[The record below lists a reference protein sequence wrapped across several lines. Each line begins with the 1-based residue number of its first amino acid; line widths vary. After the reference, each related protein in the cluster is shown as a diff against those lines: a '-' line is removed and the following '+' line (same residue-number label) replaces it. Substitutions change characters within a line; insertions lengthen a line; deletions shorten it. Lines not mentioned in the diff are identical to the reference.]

1 MSTTA
6 PLASVSS
13 HWAACGAHTTVLCR
27 SGPATIRR
35 DRNAVVEEKSGPSA
49 EFQSAYFQVPEWAAA
64 MPVEMQQIVQEDKQ
78 NERKLLMVM
87 AAKEKIKR
95 MAALAA
101 LEAKEAQEEEGDE
114 AAAAA
119 VAVPQSEADSADTPA
134 DGGAAAAAAAAAAG
148 GADGGGPL
156 DDEAAKKRKFQQE
169 KRRQL
174 KAKQE
179 ARRRQLDQEMYEMER
194 NFEQLAAQSADE
206 VLQETSSAAGARPT

>member
-1 MSTTA
+1 M
-6 PLASVSS
+6 
-13 HWAACGAHTTVLCR
+13 LCR

-101 LEAKEAQEEEGDE
+101 LEAKEAKEAEEAGDPDGEAQEEEGDE
-114 AAAAA
+114 AAAAAA

-134 DGGAAAAAAAAAAG
+134 DGGAA
-148 GADGGGPL
+148 
-156 DDEAAKKRKFQQE
+156 
-169 KRRQL
+169 RR
-174 KAKQE
+174 
-179 ARRRQLDQEMYEMER
+179 
-194 NFEQLAAQSADE
+194 
-206 VLQETSSAAGARPT
+206 